1 MASAIKLTIADLE
14 AVPENGNRYELI
26 EGELYVST
34 QPHWFHQRV
43 CGELFTVLNVWSK
56 QTGLGVAGW
65 APGIIFSEA
74 DAVAPDIIWVSK
86 DRLNVI
92 DLEAGKL
99 RRAPDLIVELLSPG
113 AENERRDKRTKLQLY
128 SRHGVKEY
136 WIVDWQTKII
146 EVYRRRG
153 TSLRLSCTLRE
164 EDDLTSPLLPGF
176 SVKVEE
182 LFR

>member
-1 MASAIKLTIADLE
+1 MASAVKLTVADLE
-14 AVPENGNRYELI
+14 ALPENGKRYELI

-34 QPHWFHQRV
+34 QPHWLHQRV
-43 CGELFTVLNVWSK
+43 CGELFTVLNIWSK
-56 QTGLGVAGW
+56 QTGRGVAGW
-65 APGIIFSEA
+65 APGIIFSEE

-92 DLEAGKL
+92 DLETGKL
-99 RRAPDLIVELLSPG
+99 HRAPDLIVEVLSPG
-113 AENERRDKRTKLQLY
+113 PENERRDRRTKLHLY

-146 EVYRRRG
+146 EVYRRKG
-153 TSLRLSCTLRE
+153 TSLRLNCTLRE

>member
-1 MASAIKLTIADLE
+1 MPSAIKLTIADLE
-14 AVPENGNRYELI
+14 ALPENGNRYELI

-34 QPHWFHQRV
+34 QPHWFHQRM
-43 CGELFTVLNVWSK
+43 CLRLGSALDTWSLR
-56 QTGLGVAGW
+56 TGLGTTNV
-65 APGIIFSEA
+65 APGIIFSEE

-86 DRLNVI
+86 DRLNII
-92 DLEAGKL
+92 DLETGKL
-99 RRAPDLIVELLSPG
+99 RGAPDLIVEVLSPG
-113 AENERRDKRTKLQLY
+113 PENERRDKRTKLQLY

-136 WIVDWQTKII
+136 WIVDWQMKTI

-153 TSLRLSCTLRE
+153 TSLRLSCTFRE
-164 EDDLTSPLLPGF
+164 EDTLTSPLLPDF